1 MLQSKTYYSYDER
14 GNLSGEQTRTYAS
27 EGLAGSTAEQAGL
40 SNDANSVKT
49 YHYDRF
55 NRLVEYTDG
64 DTVAKYEYNA
74 DNLRT
79 AKTVN
84 GRRTDYVWDGTNLR
98 YETGGNGT
106 HTYAYDPTGV
116 HMMDGNYYVK
126 DGHGNVTGMY
136 DANAEFV
143 SDTYYDAFGNITYG
157 DAPNP
162 FGYSGEYHDSE
173 TGLIYLRNRYY
184 DSSTGRFITE
194 DPAKDGVNWYS
205 YCGGDPVNMV
215 DPWGLWMEGDE
226 NLSDAAQLY
235 TKYYGQQWET
245 ANEKYENATT
255 EADRVKAQQ
264 EKDYWHGQ
272 AEDIRELDKQGKV
285 TGAFYNVQ
293 LFKQSFYNLCWA
305 FCQVMVE
312 DYMTGGGMTE
322 IEAIKRA
329 NTIATSVYGSGKDP
343 ITGKAA
349 WNQGG
354 WPTNSIDVVQQIPN
368 LQTINSVSD
377 IHAILKN
384 APAYGY
390 YNNAAQ
396 ATSQNVKAHL
406 VVITGVASAPG
417 HTDIVSSNNPMGGK
431 NIQTYADFI
440 SGFPGDTDNMRFVGA
455 LRTI

>member
-64 DTVAKYEYNA
+64 DTVAEYEYNA

-106 HTYAYDPTGV
+106 HEYVYDPTGV

-157 DAPNP
+157 DAPDP

-205 YCGGDPVNMV
+205 YCGGDPVNFV
-215 DPWGLWMEGDE
+215 DPTGE
-226 NLSDAAQLY
+226 
-235 TKYYGQQWET
+235 YY
-245 ANEKYENATT
+245 
-255 EADRVKAQQ
+255 
-264 EKDYWHGQ
+264 
-272 AEDIRELDKQGKV
+272 IRENSDGTYTAVKSNIFS
-285 TGAFYNVQ
+285 AFLSEVATAFVPSSIVSEVEYNYFRIVGGNSATDGDAGNDMNQQLIEQAVQ
-293 LFKQSFYNLCWA
+293 
-305 FCQVMVE
+305 
-312 DYMTGGGMTE
+312 
-322 IEAIKRA
+322 
-329 NTIATSVYGSGKDP
+329 GSGKVFQVIGYGQAIYGACKGIAIVDMDNIAFGLMSKAGVSTTASDYGTIDGIVQFTYGFIQNNTYFTESLGNFFNNETAHWVDYQLSLSDDP
-343 ITGKAA
+343 GKDIERYKKRAYNYYCGLGYDPDQA
-349 WNQGG
+349 KGIANGIESYLKHYDDRRNEVFSMYG
-354 WPTNSIDVVQQIPN
+354 DYINN
-368 LQTINSVSD
+368 L
-377 IHAILKN
+377 
-384 APAYGY
+384 
-390 YNNAAQ
+390 
-396 ATSQNVKAHL
+396 
-406 VVITGVASAPG
+406 
-417 HTDIVSSNNPMGGK
+417 M
-431 NIQTYADFI
+431 
-440 SGFPGDTDNMRFVGA
+440 
-455 LRTI
+455 

>member
-64 DTVAKYEYNA
+64 DTVAEYEYNA

-106 HTYAYDPTGV
+106 HTYTYDPTGV

-215 DPWGLWMEGDE
+215 DPWGLDDYILYGEDQVDFAMQTKADLENDGHVVHAIYTDSSEDFYNGWADMGADGVSIDTVYIFVHGEEGALKMDNGDLVYADKLE
-226 NLSDAAQLY
+226 QKEIDTIASMACDSGTLNSFESNVAVDLLY
-235 TKYYGQQWET
+235 SQDVNQIIAPDGRNQRMS
-245 ANEKYENATT
+245 NEASK
-255 EADRVKAQQ
+255 
-264 EKDYWHGQ
+264 
-272 AEDIRELDKQGKV
+272 
-285 TGAFYNVQ
+285 AFYSPVNNQPKREGRGYVLYQ
-293 LFKQSFYNLCWA
+293 LLDDIVVTPYLSHNNEGLLYSTI
-305 FCQVMVE
+305 VE
-312 DYMTGGGMTE
+312 RGRNYA
-322 IEAIKRA
+322 EANR
-329 NTIATSVYGSGKDP
+329 
-343 ITGKAA
+343 
-349 WNQGG
+349 
-354 WPTNSIDVVQQIPN
+354 
-368 LQTINSVSD
+368 SVSLNTD
-377 IHAILKN
+377 GKPVMMIYTDLLENGI
-384 APAYGY
+384 YI
-390 YNNAAQ
+390 NN
-396 ATSQNVKAHL
+396 
-406 VVITGVASAPG
+406 
-417 HTDIVSSNNPMGGK
+417 
-431 NIQTYADFI
+431 
-440 SGFPGDTDNMRFVGA
+440 
-455 LRTI
+455 

>member
-64 DTVAKYEYNA
+64 DTVAEYEYNA

-106 HTYAYDPTGV
+106 HEYVYDPTGV

-184 DSSTGRFITE
+184 DSTTGRFITE

-205 YCGGDPVNMV
+205 YCAGDPVNFV
-215 DPWGLWMEGDE
+215 DPNGYLRGPGYNKNGEWSENPDADDYGTNSVAYSALSTLTQMWDNRPNDREVIERLANVVRDTADGLLYDLKLYAVQQAAPESANPLDIIIAVAYPMKALEANDLKSTAEEKADELYTEDRRDGSTHNAFKHAYWNALMSYNLGDDYAQLVGYAHEFGAAE
-226 NLSDAAQLY
+226 NLKPENSDNMNMDLY
-235 TKYYGQQWET
+235 NNYVGRDIAWNY
-245 ANEKYENATT
+245 EKSGVFSN
-255 EADRVKAQQ
+255 
-264 EKDYWHGQ
+264 
-272 AEDIRELDKQGKV
+272 AEDELANKVEFAANNGYLVTIR
-285 TGAFYNVQ
+285 
-293 LFKQSFYNLCWA
+293 
-305 FCQVMVE
+305 
-312 DYMTGGGMTE
+312 
-322 IEAIKRA
+322 
-329 NTIATSVYGSGKDP
+329 
-343 ITGKAA
+343 
-349 WNQGG
+349 
-354 WPTNSIDVVQQIPN
+354 
-368 LQTINSVSD
+368 
-377 IHAILKN
+377 
-384 APAYGY
+384 
-390 YNNAAQ
+390 
-396 ATSQNVKAHL
+396 
-406 VVITGVASAPG
+406 
-417 HTDIVSSNNPMGGK
+417 
-431 NIQTYADFI
+431 
-440 SGFPGDTDNMRFVGA
+440 
-455 LRTI
+455 